1 MKRLQNISGYTLL
14 SVFLLTVLFQVSACK
29 KEQREDT
36 AIPELTGVTG
46 LDNRSVSLDA
56 VNFGDWIILRG
67 KHLATTYKVEFNTV
81 MAADSLIYADDST
94 VTVKIPPVLPDPAN
108 NPITVTTRY
117 GTATLNFRILQPP
130 PTILGFDP
138 MAGAAGDVVT
148 ITGYNFGGV
157 TSVKFGS
164 TEASIISSTK
174 EEIKVNVPAGITTA
188 YIYVTTPSGTV
199 RSDYLFGLKYDV
211 FTEALTAGWTY
222 APSSANV
229 TYLAT
234 NTTPVK
240 RGINSLRVNFATAW
254 GYLQLKKTTAMSTTG
269 YSGVKFSLY
278 APASFLNKKLRIY
291 LNNSSAAGSYTI
303 TVTKINEWQQFELP
317 FINFGNPANLNYIAF
332 NEFSGT
338 ATFPREVYL
347 DDIGLY

>member
-14 SVFLLTVLFQVSACK
+14 SVFLLTVLFQVSSCK
-29 KEQREDT
+29 KEKQEDT

-46 LDNRSVSLDA
+46 MDNRSVSLDA

-81 MAADSLIYADDST
+81 LAADSLIYADDST

-108 NPITVTTRY
+108 NPITVTTKY

-130 PTILGFDP
+130 PTIIGFDP

-199 RSDYLFGLKYDV
+199 RSDIF
-211 FTEALTAGWTY
+211 
-222 APSSANV
+222 SA
-229 TYLAT
+229 
-234 NTTPVK
+234 
-240 RGINSLRVNFATAW
+240 
-254 GYLQLKKTTAMSTTG
+254 
-269 YSGVKFSLY
+269 
-278 APASFLNKKLRIY
+278 
-291 LNNSSAAGSYTI
+291 
-303 TVTKINEWQQFELP
+303 
-317 FINFGNPANLNYIAF
+317 
-332 NEFSGT
+332 
-338 ATFPREVYL
+338 
-347 DDIGLY
+347 